1 MRGVALMEHLCQWDM
16 STFPSDGFLLEFDA
30 VQCCGNLAP
39 IKLDDEEFDIWA
51 CAEHYDYYMERP

>member
-1 MRGVALMEHLCQWDM
+1 MEHLCQWDM